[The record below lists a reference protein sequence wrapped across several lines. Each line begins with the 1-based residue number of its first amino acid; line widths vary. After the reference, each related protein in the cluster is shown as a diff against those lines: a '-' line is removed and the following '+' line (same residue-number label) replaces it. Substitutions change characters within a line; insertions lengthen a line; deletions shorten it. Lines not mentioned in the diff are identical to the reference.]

1 MANQDNNT
9 KREILYKEIDL
20 IQSCISRMAQN
31 SFMVKGWVITLVAAC
46 CAVSSLSLSEWKI
59 LFIFGALAIILFW
72 YLDAYFL
79 KMERLYR
86 FKYEW
91 VINNRLK
98 KDEFAFDLNPY
109 NKQMWNTGKEE
120 PSIIGVMFSKTLLP
134 MYLLLLAFDT
144 FALFVI

>member
-46 CAVSSLSLSEWKI
+46 CAVSSLNSNEWKI

-72 YLDAYFL
+72 YLDAFFL
-79 KMERLYR
+79 N
-86 FKYEW
+86 FKIFFI
-91 VINNRLK
+91 VKGCHI
-98 KDEFAFDLNPY
+98 
-109 NKQMWNTGKEE
+109 T
-120 PSIIGVMFSKTLLP
+120 ILP
-134 MYLLLLAFDT
+134 Q
-144 FALFVI
+144 

>member
-1 MANQDNNT
+1 MANQTQNT
-9 KREILYKEIDL
+9 RHEILNKEIDL
-20 IQSCISRMAQN
+20 IQSCITRMAQN

-46 CAVSSLSLSEWKI
+46 CAVSSLNSNEWKI

-72 YLDAYFL
+72 YLDAFFL

-134 MYLLLLAFDT
+134 MYLLLLAFDA

>member
-46 CAVSSLSLSEWKI
+46 CAVSSLNSSEWKI

-120 PSIIGVMFSKTLLP
+120 PSIIGVMFSKTLSL
-134 MYLLLLAFDT
+134 
-144 FALFVI
+144 

>member
-46 CAVSSLSLSEWKI
+46 CAVSSLNSSEWKI

>member
-46 CAVSSLSLSEWKI
+46 CAVSSLNLSEWKI

>member
-46 CAVSSLSLSEWKI
+46 CAVSSLNSSEWKI

-98 KDEFAFDLNPY
+98 KDEFASL
-109 NKQMWNTGKEE
+109 
-120 PSIIGVMFSKTLLP
+120 
-134 MYLLLLAFDT
+134 
-144 FALFVI
+144 